1 MTKTE
6 IKIVGLTAL
15 GGALEFYDFTIY
27 ALFAVYIKQHF
38 FYNTNAFIGFMNTF
52 AVFALGYLARPLGGI
67 VFGHL
72 GDKWGRKSAFS
83 LAVFIMAVA
92 TLLIGCLPDYQ
103 SIGILAPILLT
114 LLRLIQGFSVGGEI
128 PGATLFVFE
137 HAAAQKRGLFVGLVF
152 MCITLGNTLG
162 GLVGFL
168 LTTVLSDEH
177 MMAWGWRIPFILG
190 FFLGIISFYIRKKL
204 IETPVFMQMVAMNQ
218 VQQKPFLRL
227 LKKYRINILK
237 AFLLTAA
244 ISTITSFFIYLPI
257 YLSTAM
263 KIEISYSY
271 LINVFSFLSIA
282 LATAFWGM
290 VSDYYNRRRLMA
302 IGTGLLILFT
312 IPLFHGLTALGEIF
326 IWVFIVSLA
335 LICGMI
341 NSCYVILITELFPAN
356 LRYSGVGFSYS
367 LGFALIAGSAPL
379 AFTGL
384 IQYFHTIEAPAFY
397 IVGCSV
403 LTLMATL
410 FYRRPKRGELGAELT
425 VQTSS
430 SSSIDASPR
439 SHGR

>member
-1 MTKTE
+1 LTKIE
-6 IKIVGLTAL
+6 FRIVGLTAI

-27 ALFAVYIKQHF
+27 ALFASYIRLHF
-38 FYNTNAFIGFMNTF
+38 FDNTNPFIGFMNTF

-72 GDKWGRKSAFS
+72 GDKLGRKSAFS
-83 LAVFIMAVA
+83 LAVFIMAMA

-103 SIGILAPILLT
+103 SIGIFAPIALI

-137 HAAAQKRGLFVGLVF
+137 HVDTKKRGLFIGLVF

-177 MMAWGWRIPFILG
+177 MLAWGWRIPFILG

-204 IETPVFMQMVAMNQ
+204 VETPVFMQMVAMNQ
-218 VQQKPFLRL
+218 LQQKPFLSL

-237 AFLLTAA
+237 AFLLTAS
-244 ISTITSFFIYLPI
+244 ISTISSFLIYLPI
-257 YLSTAM
+257 YLSTIM
-263 KIEISYSY
+263 KIKISDAY

-282 LATAFWGM
+282 ITTAFWGM
-290 VSDYYNRRRLMA
+290 LSDYYSRKKLMA
-302 IGTGLLILFT
+302 IGTSLLIILT
-312 IPLFHGLTALGEIF
+312 IPLFHGLTTLGENFIGIF
-326 IWVFIVSLA
+326 ILSFA
-335 LICGMI
+335 LICGMV

-367 LGFALIAGSAPL
+367 LGFAVIAGSAPL
-379 AFTGL
+379 VFTGL
-384 IQYFHTIEAPAFY
+384 IEYLHNIEAPAFY
-397 IVGCSV
+397 IVGCSI
-403 LTLMATL
+403 LTLAATL
-410 FYRRPKRGELGAELT
+410 FYDRRKKNYKAPMKECK
-425 VQTSS
+425 
-430 SSSIDASPR
+430 SIMSENR
-439 SHGR
+439 F

>member
-1 MTKTE
+1 LTKAE
-6 IKIVGLTAL
+6 YKIVGLTAI

-27 ALFAVYIKQHF
+27 ALFASYIRQHF
-38 FYNTNAFIGFMNTF
+38 FYSGDPFIGFMNTF

-72 GDKWGRKSAFS
+72 GDKLGRKSAFS
-83 LAVFIMAVA
+83 LAVFLMAMA

-103 SIGILAPILLT
+103 SIGIMAPLALT

-137 HAAAQKRGLFVGLVF
+137 HVAAKKRGLFVGLVF
-152 MCITLGNTLG
+152 MCITLGNSLG
-162 GLVGFL
+162 GLVGFI
-168 LTTVLSDEH
+168 LTTALSAEH
-177 MMAWGWRIPFILG
+177 MMVWGWRIPFILG

-204 IETPVFMQMVAMNQ
+204 VETPVFMQMVEMNQ
-218 VQQKPFLRL
+218 LQQKPFLRL
-227 LKKYRINILK
+227 LKRYRINILQ

-244 ISTITSFFIYLPI
+244 ISTSSSFFIYFPT
-257 YLSTAM
+257 YLSTIM
-263 KIEISYSY
+263 RIKISHTY

-290 VSDYYNRRRLMA
+290 VSDHTSRKKLMA
-302 IGTGLLILFT
+302 IGTSLLILLT
-312 IPLFHGLTALGEIF
+312 IPLFYGLTTLGENFIGIF
-326 IWVFIVSLA
+326 ILSFA
-335 LICGMI
+335 LIFGMI

-367 LGFALIAGSAPL
+367 LGFAIIAGSAPL
-379 AFTGL
+379 VFTAL
-384 IQYFHTIEAPAFY
+384 IQYLHTIEAPAFY

-410 FYRRPKRGELGAELT
+410 LDDKEKKHDKIGCI
-425 VQTSS
+425 Q
-430 SSSIDASPR
+430 
-439 SHGR
+439 